1 MLVLLATVPHLR
13 SLSSPDLV
21 PPLRPPQNPNGLVQI
36 VAVKVV
42 LSVKGLLGVL
52 HYKLVV
58 QLIRVVE
65 VEALRFLGVQGFTL
79 FLEEVVRLGSGDA
92 APFSSPV

>member
-42 LSVKGLLGVL
+42 LSIKGLLGVL
-52 HYKLVV
+52 HYELVV
-58 QLIRVVE
+58 SGLQTQDWRRL
-65 VEALRFLGVQGFTL
+65 
-79 FLEEVVRLGSGDA
+79 VRLSMGQA
-92 APFSSPV
+92 

>member
-1 MLVLLATVPHLR
+1 MLVLLETVPHLR

-21 PPLRPPQNPNGLVQI
+21 PHLRPPQNPNGLVQI

-58 QLIRVVE
+58 SGLQTEDWRRL
-65 VEALRFLGVQGFTL
+65 
-79 FLEEVVRLGSGDA
+79 VRLSMGQA
-92 APFSSPV
+92 